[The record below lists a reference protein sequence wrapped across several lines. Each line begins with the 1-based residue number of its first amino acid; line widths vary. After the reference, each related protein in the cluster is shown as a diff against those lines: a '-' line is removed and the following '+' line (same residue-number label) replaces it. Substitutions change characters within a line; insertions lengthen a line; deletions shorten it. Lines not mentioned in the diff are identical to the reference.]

1 MNYSNMYNNNNNHDW
16 SFMNY
21 NNNNNIT
28 EPLRE
33 PVPFEDFQFSLGLD
47 PEFAMPIPLD
57 MPPPPPP
64 MSDHDLFSV
73 DPSIPTPLN
82 NAVLDEQDHKAFS
95 QFLDQFFVDPNMQID
110 SQFSMYQNNQPPPMS
125 LDYTQHQHHQHH
137 QEEYNRQTHILHSLD
152 EQKRYF
158 NQKESEPQPHERP
171 GAVYLQSSNTIT
183 APYIKPILR
192 ESSSVSIK
200 QEEEASPTSSSGGS
214 SGGAIRRGKPH
225 KELLTEEE
233 KRSNHIASEQKRRSM
248 IRSGFK
254 DLTEIVPTLKNINNS
269 KSTVLFKAVDY
280 IKYLEKRNR
289 NLREKIKNLE
299 VRVEV
304 EGRMGVLG
312 SRSLYNNRRD
322 DSHSN
327 NNNQQQ
333 DTNNPSAALLQHKTQ
348 QRQLMELQ
356 EKLQIHQKMLAQ
368 QRRMFEPRWNNDKP
382 TVVENKMEVDT
393 SPKTTV
399 SA

>member
-1 MNYSNMYNNNNNHDW
+1 
-16 SFMNY
+16 
-21 NNNNNIT
+21 
-28 EPLRE
+28 
-33 PVPFEDFQFSLGLD
+33 
-47 PEFAMPIPLD
+47 MPIPLD

-64 MSDHDLFSV
+64 MTENEIFSV
-73 DPSIPTPLN
+73 QDIPTPMN
-82 NAVLDEQDHKAFS
+82 NAVLDEHDHKAFS
-95 QFLDQFFVDPNMQID
+95 QFLDQFFVDPTMQID
-110 SQFSMYQNNQPPPMS
+110 PQLNMYEPPPMS
-125 LDYTQHQHHQHH
+125 LNY
-137 QEEYNRQTHILHSLD
+137 QEYHRQTHILQSLD

-158 NQKESEPQPHERP
+158 NQKDEKP
-171 GAVYLQSSNTIT
+171 GVVYLQQSNTIT
-183 APYIKPILR
+183 APYVKPVLR
-192 ESSSVSIK
+192 ESSSTTIK
-200 QEEEASPTSSSGGS
+200 EEDYNPASSNSPGC
-214 SGGAIRRGKPH
+214 GGAIRRGKPH

-280 IKYLEKRNR
+280 VKYLEKRNR

-312 SRSLYNNRRD
+312 RYNNYPKP
-322 DSHSN
+322 DSA
-327 NNNQQQ
+327 
-333 DTNNPSAALLQHKTQ
+333 PASAALLQHKTQ

-356 EKLQIHQKMLAQ
+356 EKLQLHQKMIAQQ
-368 QRRMFEPRWNNDKP
+368 QRRWSDKEVVDNKP
-382 TVVENKMEVDT
+382 TV
-393 SPKTTV
+393 